1 MMLRGMGIGMRVTA
15 LLALALVAGAA
26 HAQSDD
32 EFHAAPYLGVAGTW
46 GIEQFENDG
55 GRSHDGVGLDTRLG
69 FRFLPY
75 LAAEAEWEYF
85 PGFDTPLGGLTTH
98 ALTANLK
105 GFLVNENTGPFEP
118 YALVG
123 VGALISDRRGSGDY
137 GLAMRFGGGM
147 NMKFSDHV
155 AFKVEGS
162 YVQPTGD
169 VDDLEYV
176 SVVWGLELSL

>member
-1 MMLRGMGIGMRVTA
+1 MSLGGYGMRITAVAA
-15 LLALALVAGAA
+15 LLLLAGAA

-32 EFHAAPYLGVAGTW
+32 EFSAGPYLGVAGSW
-46 GIEQFENDG
+46 GIEQFQNDG
-55 GRSHDGVGLDTRLG
+55 AGSYDDVGLDTRLG

-75 LAAEAEWEYF
+75 LAAEAEWEYH

-105 GFLVNENTGPFEP
+105 GFYVNENTGPFEP

-123 VGALISDRRGSGDY
+123 AGALITDRRGSGDY
-137 GLAMRFGGGM
+137 GFAMRFGGGM

-162 YVQPTGD
+162 YVQPTRD
-169 VDDLEYV
+169 VDDREYV